1 MIKTTGL
8 LLPLIFVPWPV
19 GGQANIAKQNQP
31 SVVWI
36 QIKTPEDSGIG
47 SGFFISPDQVA
58 TNWHVVRNAD
68 EILMRTS
75 DGKES
80 SGTVWVA
87 SPQHDLALIK
97 TSPGFG
103 EGRTVSR
110 RAEPAQELEP
120 VYVCGHPEAL
130 TFSWSSGTVA
140 NAHRVFEE
148 GDRNLPGLPFIQL
161 NAAISAGSSG
171 GPVFDSEGK
180 VIGVIRGDWSEGQN
194 LNFAVPVRF
203 LDALIAKG
211 KNLSQTRRE
220 VWASPEW
227 MQWREAMQSG
237 ASWAEK
243 EEAARRVFQVHGPI
257 AMLFIDFGTA
267 AYRANEIEIAKKAF
281 VSAIRYEPE
290 NSRAWLGK
298 GLVMLKEKNSELAT
312 LNFEKALELGKQD
325 EEVVLAACQGLER
338 AGNEEMAIRK
348 LKEASARHPR
358 WSKVREA
365 LKKISP

>member
-1 MIKTTGL
+1 M
-8 LLPLIFVPWPV
+8 
-19 GGQANIAKQNQP
+19 
-31 SVVWI
+31 
-36 QIKTPEDSGIG
+36 
-47 SGFFISPDQVA
+47 
-58 TNWHVVRNAD
+58 
-68 EILMRTS
+68 
-75 DGKES
+75 
-80 SGTVWVA
+80 
-87 SPQHDLALIK
+87 
-97 TSPGFG
+97 
-103 EGRTVSR
+103 
-110 RAEPAQELEP
+110 
-120 VYVCGHPEAL
+120 
-130 TFSWSSGTVA
+130 
-140 NAHRVFEE
+140 
-148 GDRNLPGLPFIQL
+148 
-161 NAAISAGSSG
+161 
-171 GPVFDSEGK
+171 FDSEGK

-227 MQWREAMQSG
+227 RQWREAMQSG